1 MLVCPVFSWLS
12 PAPVL
17 CVPHHA
23 AERNPLHHCFH
34 HWYMALKAHLSG
46 QAKPSFLCHCKW
58 RCFILS
64 PLISSVDT
72 AVPNVTCKMMPAKST
87 AAGKRLELEPAWSSR
102 LVFSLKHLMV
112 RLSERTSGHQVGWE
126 YVIPGY
132 CWTSAEFTGVWA
144 LFL

>member
-23 AERNPLHHCFH
+23 AGRIPLDNCFH

-46 QAKPSFLCHCKW
+46 QAKPSFLYHYKW

-72 AVPNVTCKMMPAKST
+72 AVPNVTCKVMLAKSMAT
-87 AAGKRLELEPAWSSR
+87 GKRLELEPAWSSR
-102 LVFSLKHLMV
+102 LIFSMTHLMV
-112 RLSERTSGHQVGWE
+112 PLNVRTSEHQVGWE

-132 CWTSAEFTGVWA
+132 FLTSTEFTGVWA